1 MIDVRPSTHALMHVI
16 RSFDSRDGLWDA
28 TRTECK
34 KRFSASRTP
43 DKSRIAM
50 CLTAFYISKE
60 DAIIAS
66 VWVHSCVDNSFSASI
81 GSRSE
86 ALKGKLKYAS
96 CSWIELDPADDSID
110 CGTWSLSEDHVWV
123 CPKPAATGF
132 ISFSKPYTD
141 PPQVVLWLKNLC
153 LEKHHNRSIHAYTSN
168 ISRSNFAL
176 HIDSLAGQNLY
187 GAVVSWIAFPT
198 GMAGVETGYFES
210 QGSTS
215 DPTLRTGN
223 VKFKQGHF
231 TAPPRVVA
239 GISRFQSGNTQD
251 VHIEL
256 KTFDVTKEGMKWR
269 FDGGYDTNIDCAGAS
284 FIAIE

>member
-1 MIDVRPSTHALMHVI
+1 MIDVRPSTQAPMHVI

-28 TRTECK
+28 TRTECE
-34 KRFSASRTP
+34 KRFNALRTP
-43 DKSRIAM
+43 DISRIAM
-50 CLTAFYISKE
+50 CLTAFYIANE
-60 DAIIAS
+60 PYIIAS
-66 VWVHSCVDNSFSASI
+66 AWIHSCVASGFSASI
-81 GSRSE
+81 GSRSDTVN
-86 ALKGKLKYAS
+86 GKLKYAS
-96 CSWIELDPADDSID
+96 CSWIELDPADNSID
-110 CGTWSLSEDHVWV
+110 CGTWSLREDHAWG
-123 CPKPAATGF
+123 CPKVSTTGS
-132 ISFSKPYTD
+132 ISFSKLYTD

-153 LEKHHNRSIHAYTSN
+153 LEKNHNRSIHAYTSN
-168 ISRSNFAL
+168 ISRSNFTL
-176 HIDSLAGQNLY
+176 HVDSLVNQNLY
-187 GAVVSWIAFPT
+187 GAVVSWIAFPA

-223 VKFKQGHF
+223 VEFKQGHF

-284 FIAIE
+284 YIAIE